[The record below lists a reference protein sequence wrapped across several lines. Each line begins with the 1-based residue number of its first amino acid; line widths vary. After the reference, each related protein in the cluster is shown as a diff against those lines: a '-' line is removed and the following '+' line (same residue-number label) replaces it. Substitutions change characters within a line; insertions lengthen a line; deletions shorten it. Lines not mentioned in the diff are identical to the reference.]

1 MLQCKIV
8 IYRTDINFSLSFPD
22 SSFTFLLFYFLFCL
36 KTWKSLNHLIIKDT
50 FFIYSLMSLLLI
62 FHLKYKILLDSKV
75 LWNIYKL
82 CLLWFFLSIFTANNI
97 EAPSLETEAIAII
110 LILVTY
116 SCSMFKSRKKLSLP

>member
-82 CLLWFFLSIFTANNI
+82 CLLWFFLSIFRANNI

-110 LILVTY
+110 SILVTY